1 MEAATADQ
9 ILPMVRSDLGIGFV
23 PSDFLKKED
32 MDNVVVLTLEKEVP
46 ERKIYILKR
55 KDVSQSVAAY
65 ELEKMLQ

>member
-1 MEAATADQ
+1 
-9 ILPMVRSDLGIGFV
+9 
-23 PSDFLKKED
+23 

-65 ELEKMLQ
+65 ELEKMLQQVEEYDGKGNWNLLNR